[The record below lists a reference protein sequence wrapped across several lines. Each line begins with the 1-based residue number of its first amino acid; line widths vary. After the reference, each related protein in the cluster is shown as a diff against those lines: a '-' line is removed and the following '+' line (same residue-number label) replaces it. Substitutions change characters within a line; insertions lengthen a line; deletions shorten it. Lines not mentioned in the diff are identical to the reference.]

1 MRFLMMSLLSL
12 SLMSGVVEAQLKAE
26 QIGVSDFPVPVD
38 SWFVIKSLEGSYI
51 FDGDSGEMQGMISHN
66 WVTPAIASGPA
77 RKEAYL
83 VESWYSR
90 GVRGT
95 REDVLTIIDMNDLS
109 VKAEIDIPDKAS
121 ALSFRNHIGLLGD
134 QRHVTVFNMTPAQS
148 VSVVDVIDREF
159 AGEISTP
166 GCAIIMPTGETAFMM
181 ICGDGTLQYI
191 GIGEDGKETVR
202 ERSKSFFSVDS
213 DPVFDKPM
221 KTGEGWLLIS
231 HSGRAFEVR
240 VDKGRMKISEPWSLL
255 SDEDKEE
262 NWRPGGPQP
271 FTVHR
276 NSNLLYVLM
285 HQGGVDTHHDNGTE
299 VWIYSLAN
307 RKRVGKFEF
316 EEEVSHILSS
326 QEDHPKLYVFNK
338 EHKLLIYDGRL
349 FRLLRTIEEPGPGP
363 GLLQT
368 LAHHD

>member
-1 MRFLMMSLLSL
+1 MRFLMMSLLCVCFISEA
-12 SLMSGVVEAQLKAE
+12 VDAQLKAE
-26 QIGVSDFPVPVD
+26 QVGVSDFPAPAD
-38 SWFVIKSLEGSYI
+38 SWFVIKSMEGSYI

-95 REDVLTIIDMNDLS
+95 REDVLTVIDMNDLS

-148 VSVVDVIDREF
+148 VSIVDVIDREF

-166 GCAIIMPTGETAFMM
+166 GCAIIMPTGEAAFMM

-191 GIGEDGKETVR
+191 EIDPDGKETAR
-202 ERSKSFFSVDS
+202 ERSESFFSVDS

-231 HSGRAFEVR
+231 HSGRAFEVK
-240 VDKGRMKISEPWSLL
+240 VDGDRMKISDPWSLL
-255 SDEDKEE
+255 SDEEKDEK
-262 NWRPGGPQP
+262 WRPGGSQP

-276 NSNLLYVLM
+276 DSNLLYVLM
-285 HQGGVDTHHDNGTE
+285 HQGEVDTHHENGTQ
-299 VWIYSLAN
+299 VWVYNLAT
-307 RKRVGKFEF
+307 RRRVGKLDFEK
-316 EEEVSHILSS
+316 EVSHILSS
-326 QEDHPKLYVFNK
+326 QEDQPKLYVFN
-338 EHKLLIYDGRL
+338 EEQKLQIYDGRL
-349 FRLLRTIEEPGPGP
+349 FRLLRTIEEPGGAP

-368 LAHHD
+368 LARHD